1 MRKRLFAFIL
11 VVVMLMLSAC
21 RGVNAE
27 ETVKTEDIST
37 EESEA
42 PEESQT
48 PYEEAD
54 EDYVQ
59 LMFDWSDESKVFQV
73 DLNEDGEAE
82 SIQLAISGAYQ
93 YAVSVN
99 ATKRIVTRGATY
111 FSKAFLVK
119 QDGKYYIYMQLK
131 GNVRPDIRDIVIFRI
146 ENDGIRYEGSFEGQL
161 MQFENPDDFVIR
173 RFSLEDRVLWEAE
186 CFVDHGG
193 MPVVVNEKNK
203 QFADD
208 AQIFLED
215 LSGETEEEYRQEKLG
230 QICVCGLAGEILQ
243 CNVRREKI
251 TNQWLEQGEVEFVV
265 AITSEQFTYN
275 DSELSV
281 NFYEDNVMQA
291 IGKEVGEDF
300 VHFYD
305 GSYHRYSILEIKKN
319 EDLGN
324 KKEAVEYGDTIR
336 ASYCKAKDI
345 ESYLEFVGSFW
356 LQIDQGKATFLESD
370 YTFCN
375 QVVQKI
381 ENEARTMPLISGEYD
396 MSGVWW
402 AGFDVYDEEY
412 KYSISA
418 TAFVNEETKPQ
429 YTIHG
434 GWDYQFGVPKIG
446 SFKDYDWE
454 ISASAIDMEGGR
466 YFGYEDRLSDGCS
479 TWCACCSCYCEA
491 TASSSLAPQG
501 NETYGVE
508 NLNDYYRMD
517 AWAEGV
523 QGDGIGESIEIREMY
538 QGGSDGE
545 LFRYNEVCIVNGY
558 AKDEKTWQE
567 NNRVKSMKLYFMD
580 EYMGTITLEDTML
593 PQYIDL
599 SPVAM
604 KVGNGCEAK
613 FRFEIT
619 EVYKGTKYDDTC
631 ISGIVVEFEGR
642 QAH

>member
-1 MRKRLFAFIL
+1 MRKRVFSIIL
-11 VVVMLMLSAC
+11 VIVLSALSAC
-21 RGVNAE
+21 RDAHTE
-27 ETVKTEDIST
+27 ETVKTEDLSMA
-37 EESEA
+37 ESA
-42 PEESQT
+42 AAQYSN
-48 PYEEAD
+48 EEAD

-59 LMFDWSDESKVFQV
+59 LMFDWSDETKVFQV
-73 DLNEDGEAE
+73 DLNEDGEDE
-82 SIQLAISGAYQ
+82 FIKLEIGGAYQ

-99 ATKRIVTRGATY
+99 DNKYIIGRDATY
-111 FSKAFLVK
+111 FSEAFLVK
-119 QDGKYYIYMQLK
+119 KAGNYYIYMQLK
-131 GNVRPDIRDIVIFRI
+131 GNALPDIRDIVIFRI
-146 ENDGIRYEGSFEGQL
+146 ENGLVCYAGSFEGQL
-161 MQFENPDDFVIR
+161 MQFDDPDGFIIR
-173 RFSLEDRVLWEAE
+173 RFGLEDRDLWEAE
-186 CFVDHGG
+186 CFVDHDG
-193 MPVVVNEKNK
+193 MPVVIDEKYE
-203 QFADD
+203 QIPDD
-208 AQIFLED
+208 TDLYLED
-215 LSGETEEEYRQEKLG
+215 LSGETVEEYWQEKLG
-230 QICVCGLAGEILQ
+230 QIPVCELTGEILQ

-275 DSELSV
+275 DYELSV
-281 NFYEDNVMQA
+281 DVYENNIKQA
-291 IGKEVGEDF
+291 IGKEVGEEF

-336 ASYCKAKDI
+336 ASYCKAKAI
-345 ESYLEFVGSFW
+345 ESYSEFAGSFW
-356 LQIDQGKATFLESD
+356 LQIDQGRATFLESD
-370 YTFCN
+370 FTFGN
-375 QVVQKI
+375 LVVQKI

-396 MSGVWW
+396 MRHVWW

-429 YTIHG
+429 FTIPEDWG
-434 GWDYQFGVPKIG
+434 YQFGVPKIG
-446 SFKDYDWE
+446 SFKDYDWDV
-454 ISASAIDMEGGR
+454 SASAFDMEGGR

-501 NETYGVE
+501 NNTYGVE
-508 NLNDYYRMD
+508 NLNDECRM
-517 AWAEGV
+517 ATWSEGV
-523 QGDGIGESIEIREMY
+523 PGDGIGESIEIREMY

-558 AKDEKTWQE
+558 AKSEKAWQE